1 MQPLTGRALRDRT
14 IRDYRRTAERAGQV
28 VDAREIER
36 LAIHDCQVYDAVMR
50 EARPVGEAKPD
61 PEAEVKREA
70 ALDEMAAAEGVEIDH
85 GQVSYQRAPISRL
98 HTSHVPTS
106 RAAYA
111 TARIQRII
119 SGATA
124 DRNPVVATS
133 TCEIPHL
140 ALEVYRLFAQVA
152 TRGRKP
158 RPGDETNPY
167 HGRSNADVSR
177 MIDRAVED
185 ICDRSSGRLG
195 PWWVP
200 K

>member
-14 IRDYRRTAERAGQV
+14 IRDYRRAAERAGQP
-28 VDAREIER
+28 VDARAIES
-36 LAIHDCQVYDAVMR
+36 LAIHDCEVFDAVTR
-50 EARPVGEAKPD
+50 AARPSVPAKPD
-61 PEAEVKREA
+61 PELEAKREA
-70 ALDEMAAAEGVEIDH
+70 VLDDMAAEVGVEIDR
-85 GQVSYQRAPISRL
+85 GDVAYKRAPIGRL

-111 TARIQRII
+111 TARIQRIV

-124 DRNPVVATS
+124 DRNPRVATS
-133 TCEIPHL
+133 TCEIPEL
-140 ALEVYRLFAQVA
+140 AFEVYRLFAQVA

-158 RPGDETNPY
+158 RPGDEANPY
-167 HGRSNADVSR
+167 HGRSDVDVSR